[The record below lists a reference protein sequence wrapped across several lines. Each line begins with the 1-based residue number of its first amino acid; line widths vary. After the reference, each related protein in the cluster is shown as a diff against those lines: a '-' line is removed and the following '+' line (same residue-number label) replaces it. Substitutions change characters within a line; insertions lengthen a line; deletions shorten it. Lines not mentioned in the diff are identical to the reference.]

1 MASWVRFMLTRISE
15 TVDRIKTIVLWT
27 VTLGALAAFISLL
40 VREVREIRTIVDP
53 IAVPDDLRLRGY
65 TPEVLSTVLIDR
77 IAAMSAAA
85 VARAE
90 RGTVAAGWGT
100 ADVVVPT
107 LNISLNSTAGLFE
120 NLLGRPNIRVS
131 GEIVS
136 DPAAGPNGYE
146 LSLRVSDVDGG
157 WQTISA
163 PGAPGWSL
171 DQPID
176 ALVQPVAEA
185 LLLVIDP
192 LSAASFAYVSRA
204 EKAND
209 ADALGDLDQRGPIV
223 DAISRCLEACSRE
236 DQVAAYVLWANLL
249 ARAAEL
255 RNDDALLREAVEKF
269 EQARRI
275 GPLKG
280 DDHTKWGDL
289 LIALCQEGA
298 GFAQYDLAKRSHPN
312 DFIVP
317 YNRGRALAGLG
328 RHADAVAQFNVSA
341 KRDPSREWTFV
352 AWGDS
357 LAALERWPEAEQRY
371 RQAIQLDG
379 RIGPAFRGLGQA
391 LAAQGGRQAEAK
403 RMAQR
408 AQLLDATGGTA
419 TAAAKLPPSC
429 PPVLPAG

>member
-1 MASWVRFMLTRISE
+1 MLTRISE
-15 TVDRIKTIVLWT
+15 IVDRIKTIVLWT

-40 VREVREIRTIVDP
+40 VREVREIRTIADP
-53 IAVPDDLRLRGY
+53 IAVPDSLRLRGY

-77 IAAMSAAA
+77 IAAMTAAP

-120 NLLGRPNIRVS
+120 NLLGRPDIRVS

-136 DPAAGPNGYE
+136 DSASGPTGYE

-163 PGAPGWSL
+163 PAATGWSV

-185 LLLVIDP
+185 LLLAIDP
-192 LSAASFAYVSRA
+192 LSAASFAYVSSAERA
-204 EKAND
+204 DD
-209 ADALGDLDQRGPIV
+209 ADALGDLDQRGQIV
-223 DAISRCLEACSRE
+223 DAISRCLETCSSE
-236 DQVAAYVLWANLL
+236 DQVAAYVLWANLQ

-255 RNDDALLREAVEKF
+255 RGDDALRREAVEKL

-289 LIALCQEGA
+289 LIALCEEGA
-298 GFAQYDLAKRSHPN
+298 GFAQYELAELNHPD

-328 RHADAVAQFNVSA
+328 RHTEAVAQFEISA
-341 KRDPSREWTFV
+341 EIDPSREWTFV
-352 AWGDS
+352 AWGDA
-357 LAALERWPEAEQRY
+357 LAALERWPEAERRY

-391 LAAQGGRQAEAK
+391 VAAQGGREAEAK
-403 RMAQR
+403 RMTQR
-408 AQLLDATGGTA
+408 AQLLDPTGGTA
-419 TAAAKLPPSC
+419 AATATPPPSC
-429 PPVLPAG
+429 PPAPPAG